1 MGGNKMSDKEM
12 FCVLGVLVVVVV
24 LLLVVSGGG
33 GLLVDVVG
41 SVEEIKF

>member
-1 MGGNKMSDKEM
+1 MSDKEM